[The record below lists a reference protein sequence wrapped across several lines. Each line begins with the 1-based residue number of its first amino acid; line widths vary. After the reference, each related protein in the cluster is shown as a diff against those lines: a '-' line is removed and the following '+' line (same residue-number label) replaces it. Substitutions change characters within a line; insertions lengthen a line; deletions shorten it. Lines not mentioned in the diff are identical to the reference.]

1 MPVLFVPYSERFW
14 GCLTERITLLL
25 RIRKFPRLRL
35 WLRDRMFWLRVFVIF
50 LQLVVPIS
58 GHCLPTYYSR
68 YLQILFN
75 IIIQFFPHDLPV
87 SLVPFFLA
95 FTICF
100 GILSLFA
107 LLICPYHL
115 ILSDFANFT
124 VSAPCRVSCI
134 SLRLLVL
141 RLHSYFMWPYFLLLT
156 AFLSNVPN
164 GIHFSSDH
172 CRGFCPVA

>member
-1 MPVLFVPYSERFW
+1 MAWGPDVLIESFCDLSSASRSDLWP
-14 GCLTERITLLL
+14 LLANL
-25 RIRKFPRLRL
+25 LFSLSADPLQHHHS
-35 WLRDRMFWLRVFVIF
+35 VF
-50 LQLVVPIS
+50 S
-58 GHCLPTYYSR
+58 
-68 YLQILFN
+68 
-75 IIIQFFPHDLPV
+75 HDLPV

-124 VSAPCRVSCI
+124 VSAPCRISCI

-141 RLHSYFMWPYFLLLT
+141 RLHSYFM
-156 AFLSNVPN
+156 
-164 GIHFSSDH
+164 
-172 CRGFCPVA
+172 